1 MIPLQ
6 SNPLFRHLF
15 LLYSP
20 CNDPFWCTTPCTNQ
34 LLRIGMNAFSL
45 SLCILYHYSTHTIKS
60 QQLEVVYVIIESSP
74 AWQWETPKSYPTID
88 TQTNKSC
95 HTQSIHESDSRRS
108 RNSSTTLHVFP
119 QPQSHHREP
128 WRWYPQS
135 CSNDMPS
142 FTDDSLSSPSTPS
155 RISHCPRYSSP
166 RQEPRHANDAGAHAQ
181 SQCVASVHP
190 KGSFPARRQTC
201 YNPSGRTGWN
211 CPPFPPFHSSC
222 SHCVHTS
229 DSREWCQR
237 TIPSFMTSE
246 PISINSLL
254 RQFGPIQWWLWFLIS
269 FQIACIPMKQYWC
282 QSDNPLLPF
291 SRTIP

>member
-1 MIPLQ
+1 MGK
-6 SNPLFRHLF
+6 R
-15 LLYSP
+15 
-20 CNDPFWCTTPCTNQ
+20 
-34 LLRIGMNAFSL
+34 
-45 SLCILYHYSTHTIKS
+45 
-60 QQLEVVYVIIESSP
+60 
-74 AWQWETPKSYPTID
+74 KSYPTID
-88 TQTNKSC
+88 SQTNKSLS
-95 HTQSIHESDSRRS
+95 HIIHLPSNQTRIIL
-108 RNSSTTLHVFP
+108 TTLQQLLMSSLSRYHTIVNNKD
-119 QPQSHHREP
+119 
-128 WRWYPQS
+128 PQS
-135 CSNDMPS
+135 CSNDAPLS
-142 FTDDSLSSPSTPS
+142 PPCTYESVSSPSTPLRTS
-155 RISHCPRYSSP
+155 PDFHYPTHSSS
-166 RQEPRHANDAGAHAQ
+166 RQEPRHANDAGAYAQ